1 MNNIINEKIL
11 IVDHD
16 NESASYL
23 CTHLESFGYSFVPI
37 CTNLETVRQAM
48 SFNKVAIAIVK
59 VHLQKEWDGLKIASW
74 IYERTKVLSI
84 LVTPKINENFINKI
98 ESIPHFAISL
108 NPYNIKEIL
117 LLLDKVFYYRFVS
130 HQTKEQNILID
141 YLVKSDF
148 DSIIFINHEHKII
161 AVNQNLLNL
170 LGETHE
176 EKIIGISLKDL
187 ISLKTYQDDT
197 ILCDDTIFD
206 FFTQK
211 QLNLQEVYLESPF
224 SQKKAP
230 CVKISFIDVN
240 VSFIKL
246 IVRIKDVSESYQLK
260 NQLDFQLRHDNLT
273 GLLNRRYFYDE
284 LEKLFLRSK
293 VDNQEHILAYLDI
306 DKFRLLNKSL
316 GEETTNLILKEVTK
330 ILIETV
336 GFSDKNKISR
346 LGTDD
351 FAILLPNT
359 TVYKALEISWLIKRN
374 ISNIDLVKYGSVIK
388 MLPASIGIVRFN
400 GEIFQTI
407 SDIVS
412 AAQNAC
418 LMAKSYGGNQI
429 KIYESQ
435 EAIFKN
441 QKSELFWISSLSRA
455 LENNLFQLFYQDIVP
470 LKEHLSPK
478 IEILLRFYNEEG
490 ERVPPQEFILMAEAN
505 GMMPEIDKWV
515 ISNALKNF
523 HSFNAKN
530 EKDYIFSIN
539 ISAETIK
546 RSDIVNFILQE
557 IEKNAIPPHM
567 VYFEIT
573 ETALIQNIQQVQN
586 FILQLKESEI
596 SCSLDDF
603 GNGYTSFSSLKEL
616 PVEVLKVDGLFVKNI
631 VTDQVSQAVV
641 YALRQ
646 LTEAMGI
653 IMVAEFIENEEILA
667 IIKKMGTD
675 YGQGYLWGTP
685 KPLVN
690 KNEK

>member
-11 IVDHD
+11 IVDND
-16 NESASYL
+16 DKSSSSL
-23 CTHLESFGYSFVPI
+23 FSHLESFGYSLLPI
-37 CTNLETVRQAM
+37 CTNLETVRQTM
-48 SFNKVAIAIVK
+48 SLSKVATVIIK
-59 VHLQKEWDGLKIASW
+59 VHLEKKWDGLKIASW
-74 IYERTKVLSI
+74 IYERTKILSI
-84 LVTPKINENFINKI
+84 LVTPKINEDFINRI
-98 ESIPHFAISL
+98 ESIPHFAVTLS
-108 NPYNIKEIL
+108 PYNIKEIS
-117 LLLDKVFYYRFVS
+117 LLLDKVFYYRSVS
-130 HQTKEQNILID
+130 YQAKEQSIIID
-141 YLVKSDF
+141 YLLKSDF
-148 DSIIFINHEHKII
+148 DSIIFISHEHRVI
-161 AVNQNLLNL
+161 AINQNLLNL
-170 LGETHE
+170 LGEVNE
-176 EKIIGISLKDL
+176 ENIIGLPLKDF
-187 ISLKTYQDDT
+187 ISLKTYQNDI

-211 QLNLQEVYLESPF
+211 QLNLQEVYLESPLL
-224 SQKKAP
+224 KKEAP
-230 CVKISFIDVN
+230 YIKISFIDVN
-240 VSFIKL
+240 VSSIKL
-246 IVRIKDVSESYQLK
+246 IIRIKDASESFKLK
-260 NQLDFQLRHDNLT
+260 NQLEFQLNHDNLT
-273 GLLNRRYFYDE
+273 GLLNRRCFYEE
-284 LEKLFLRSK
+284 LEKLFFK
-293 VDNQEHILAYLDI
+293 AKTANEEHSLAYLDI

-316 GEETTNLILKEVTK
+316 GEETTNLILKEITQ
-330 ILIETV
+330 IFQEAV
-336 GFSDKNKISR
+336 GFSEKNKISR

-359 TVYKALEISWLIKRN
+359 NIYKALEISWLIKRN
-374 ISNIDLVKYGSVIK
+374 ISDIDLVKYGSVIK
-388 MLPASIGIVRFN
+388 MLPASIGITRFN
-400 GEIFQTI
+400 GDLFQTS

-412 AAQNAC
+412 SAQNAC
-418 LMAKSYGGNQI
+418 LTAKSYGGNQI

-515 ISNALKNF
+515 IRNALRNF
-523 HSFNAKN
+523 HSFNAKHQ
-530 EKDYIFSIN
+530 KDYIFSIN

-557 IEKNAIPPHM
+557 VEKNAIPPHM
-567 VYFEIT
+567 IYFEIT

-616 PVEVLKVDGLFVKNI
+616 PVEVLKVDGLFVRNI

-653 IMVAEFIENEEILA
+653 IMVAEFIENEDILA
-667 IIKKMGTD
+667 IIKEMGTD

-685 KPLVN
+685 QPLIN